1 MFIIRW
7 FSLVL
12 MVIALM
18 LLGADV
24 VNTLEKHGEL
34 VMRSL
39 EQILMLFAI
48 DSKLWVQTNLP
59 PQLANVFILII
70 SWPGWLTFG
79 VLGVILALIAPAT
92 KKPVKKQAPPPISR

>member
-12 MVIALM
+12 MVVALM

-34 VMRSL
+34 VMRPL

-59 PQLANVFILII
+59 PQLANICILILG
-70 SWPGWLTFG
+70 WPSWLTFG

-92 KKPVKKQAPPPISR
+92 KKPAKKQAPPPISR

>member
-18 LLGADV
+18 LLGADL

-34 VMRSL
+34 VIRSL
-39 EQILMLFAI
+39 EQVLMLFSI
-48 DSKLWVQTNLP
+48 DAKLYVQTNFP
-59 PQLANVFILII
+59 PQLANACIMMIGWPSWVIL
-70 SWPGWLTFG
+70 G

-92 KKPVKKQAPPPISR
+92 KKPVKAPPTPPISR

>member
-12 MVIALM
+12 MVVALM

-48 DSKLWVQTNLP
+48 DSKLWVQNNLP
-59 PQLANVFILII
+59 PQLANVCITII
-70 SWPGWLTFG
+70 SWPSWLTFG

-92 KKPVKKQAPPPISR
+92 KKSVKKQAPPPISR

>member
-59 PQLANVFILII
+59 PQLANVCILII
-70 SWPGWLTFG
+70 GWPSWLTFG

-92 KKPVKKQAPPPISR
+92 KKAVKAPPTPPISR